1 MRWTS
6 RAKLLFLAPAVVWV
20 LVFTVFPLVYSLYI
34 SVYNVET
41 KMQVKQE
48 KVPVVDADGKQVVS
62 ANGQPETRIQVTRQ
76 NVTTYKYN
84 GFGNY
89 TRLFHDSNV
98 TTAIG
103 VTFIFVIIAV
113 PGEIILGLVLAV
125 LFNRG
130 LPLRGLWRTI
140 MILPI
145 FATPLAVA
153 YLFFTIFYEAGG
165 PLGFLGIPF
174 LSNPHWAIFSVT
186 LVDIWQWTP
195 FCFLVLLAALQGVPD
210 DLVENALLDTQSRWQ
225 IFWHVS
231 LPHLQPTI
239 VIVLLLRF
247 AESLK
252 LFDIPFALT
261 GGGPGIATQSYS
273 LLAYRTGLR
282 YFDIGYAS
290 AMAYGLLIFVMII
303 ITMFFRRV
311 RNTYA

>member
-140 MILPI
+140 MAALGLIPKSAAKAVWAKGKFEVDRIDAIEREVKHDVIAFL
-145 FATPLAVA
+145 TNLAEHG
-153 YLFFTIFYEAGG
+153 LLD
-165 PLGFLGIPF
+165 PLGIRHGVEFAHRVAGRRP
-174 LSNPHWAIFSVT
+174 
-186 LVDIWQWTP
+186 QTP
-195 FCFLVLLAALQGVPD
+195 PALALRPRPPRR
-210 DLVENALLDTQSRWQ
+210 T
-225 IFWHVS
+225 S
-231 LPHLQPTI
+231 L
-239 VIVLLLRF
+239 R
-247 AESLK
+247 
-252 LFDIPFALT
+252 
-261 GGGPGIATQSYS
+261 
-273 LLAYRTGLR
+273 RC
-282 YFDIGYAS
+282 GYVVA
-290 AMAYGLLIFVMII
+290 
-303 ITMFFRRV
+303 RV
-311 RNTYA
+311 NV